1 MAWANILSKLL
12 PDQGQGNLPDQI
24 VIMFADVSGSTQL
37 YERLGDTD
45 AHECIAKSLQR
56 IIHHAQHYNGHLV
69 ETIGDEAMLM
79 FARVE
84 DATLAALDMQRHF
97 FSSPIHNGHFIK
109 IRIGYHFGPI
119 EYDEGHPFGDTV
131 NVAARVASLCEASR
145 IIATDE
151 TLSDLDDTEFQLRPY
166 QTARVK
172 GKSKPIRVR
181 EVVWDRED
189 ATSLVNATQMT
200 QITQIDRAP
209 LQVQLYYLGKV
220 YDLIAGQRAFIIGRG
235 SDCDLVIDSNLASR
249 AHAKIEF
256 RWGDVVLI
264 DHSTNGT
271 FVEGQRGKREGDGV
285 SLRLH
290 RRETT
295 LQGTGKIGIGTT
307 IEKATEV
314 NLLGFKVVPH

>member
-1 MAWANILSKLL
+1 MSDQAPDHGQLTL
-12 PDQGQGNLPDQI
+12 PHHI

-45 AHECIAKSLQR
+45 AHDCISLSLER
-56 IIHHAQHYNGHLV
+56 IIHHAQHHHGHLV

-84 DATLAALDMQRHF
+84 DAALAAVDMQKHF
-97 FSSPIHNGHFIK
+97 FSSPVHNGHFIN
-109 IRIGYHFGPI
+109 IRIGFHFGPI
-119 EYDEGHPFGDTV
+119 EYDDGHPFGDTV
-131 NVAARVASLCEASR
+131 NVAARVASLCESSR
-145 IIATDE
+145 IIATED
-151 TLSDLDDTEFQLRPY
+151 TLNGLDNSEFQQRPY

-172 GKSKPIRVR
+172 GKSRPIRVR
-181 EVVWDRED
+181 EVIWDRED
-189 ATSLVNATQMT
+189 ATSMVNATQMT
-200 QITQIDRAP
+200 QLTQLDNAP

-220 YDLIAGQRAFIIGRG
+220 YELIAGQAAFVIGRG
-235 SDCDLVIDSNLASR
+235 SNCDLIIDSNLASR

-256 RWGDVVLI
+256 RWGEVVLV

-271 FVEGQRGKREGDGV
+271 FVEAQQGKREGDGV

-295 LQGTGKIGIGTT
+295 LSGTGKIGIGTS
-307 IEKATEV
+307 IDKSTEV
-314 NLLGFKVVPH
+314 NLLGFKVGPN

>member
-1 MAWANILSKLL
+1 M
-12 PDQGQGNLPDQI
+12 PGQGRIDYPDHI

-45 AHECIAKSLQR
+45 AHECISQSLQR
-56 IIHHAQHYNGHLV
+56 IVQHAQRHQGHLV

-84 DATLAALDMQRHF
+84 DATLAAVDMQKHF
-97 FSSPIHNGHFIK
+97 FSSPVHNGHFMK

-131 NVAARVASLCEASR
+131 NVAARVASLCEAGR
-145 IIATDE
+145 IIATDA
-151 TLSDLDDTEFQLRPY
+151 TVTDLDATEFQLRPY

-172 GKSKPIRVR
+172 GKSRPIRVR
-181 EVVWDRED
+181 EVIWDRED

-200 QITQIDRAP
+200 QLTQIDSAP

-220 YDLIAGQRAFIIGRG
+220 YDLMAGQAAFVIGRG
-235 SDCDLVIDSNLASR
+235 SQCDLIIDSNLASR

-256 RWGDVVLI
+256 RWGEVVLI

-271 FVEGQRGKREGDGV
+271 FVEAQKGKRESDGV

-295 LQGTGKIGIGTT
+295 LQGVGKIGIGTS
-307 IEKATEV
+307 IDKASEV
-314 NLLGFKVVPH
+314 NLLGFKVGSQ

>member
-1 MAWANILSKLL
+1 
-12 PDQGQGNLPDQI
+12 
-24 VIMFADVSGSTQL
+24 MFADVSGSTQL

-45 AHECIAKSLQR
+45 AHECISQSLQR
-56 IIHHAQHYNGHLV
+56 IVQHAQRHQGHLV

-84 DATLAALDMQRHF
+84 DATLAAVDMQKHF
-97 FSSPIHNGHFIK
+97 FSSPVHNGHFMK

-131 NVAARVASLCEASR
+131 NVAARVASLCEAGR
-145 IIATDE
+145 IIATDA
-151 TLSDLDDTEFQLRPY
+151 TVTDLDATEFQLRPY

-172 GKSKPIRVR
+172 GKSRPIRVR
-181 EVVWDRED
+181 EVIWDRED

-200 QITQIDRAP
+200 QLTQIDSAP

-220 YDLIAGQRAFIIGRG
+220 YDLMAGQAAFVIGRG
-235 SDCDLVIDSNLASR
+235 SQCDLIIDSNLASR

-256 RWGDVVLI
+256 RWGEVVLI

-271 FVEGQRGKREGDGV
+271 FVEAQKGKRESDGV

-295 LQGTGKIGIGTT
+295 LQGVGKIGIGTS
-307 IEKATEV
+307 IDKASEV
-314 NLLGFKVVPH
+314 NLLGFKVGSQ